1 MKSVST
7 CTAVC
12 EEFTDT
18 VLIDSKQN
26 SIIVNVSAEWFPVL
40 NDRLKEIGF
49 KCIHKSAIGD
59 GFTCAYIPRI

>member
-18 VLIDSKQN
+18 VLIDGKHS
-26 SIIVNVSAEWFPVL
+26 SIIVNVTAEWFPFL
-40 NDRLKEIGF
+40 DSRLKEIGF
-49 KCIHKSAIGD
+49 KCIHKSEIGE

>member
-1 MKSVST
+1 MKSVTT

-18 VLIDSKQN
+18 VLVDSKHN
-26 SIIVNVSAEWFPVL
+26 SIIVNVAAEWFSIL
-40 NDRLKEIGF
+40 NERLKEIGF
-49 KCIHKSAIGD
+49 KCIHKSTVGN

>member
-7 CTAVC
+7 CTAIC

-18 VLIDSKQN
+18 VLIDSKNN
-26 SIIVNVSAEWFPVL
+26 SIIVNVSSEWFSIL

-49 KCIHKSAIGD
+49 KCIHKSPVGE

>member
-1 MKSVST
+1 M

-18 VLIDSKQN
+18 VLIDSKNN
-26 SIIVNVSAEWFPVL
+26 SIIVNVSEEWFSVL
-40 NDRLKEIGF
+40 DNRLKEIGF
-49 KCIHKSAIGD
+49 KRIHKSQIGN

>member
-18 VLIDSKQN
+18 VLIDSKHN
-26 SIIVNVSAEWFPVL
+26 SIIVNVTGDWFEIL
-40 NDRLKEIGF
+40 NERLKSIGF
-49 KCIHKSAIGD
+49 KLIHKSKIGE
-59 GFTCAYIPRI
+59 GYTCAYIPRI

>member
-1 MKSVST
+1 MKSVTT

-18 VLIDSKQN
+18 VLIDSKHN
-26 SIIVNVSAEWFPVL
+26 SIIVNISEEWFDVL
-40 NDRLKEIGF
+40 NSRLLSIGF
-49 KCIHKSAIGD
+49 KLIHKSKIGE